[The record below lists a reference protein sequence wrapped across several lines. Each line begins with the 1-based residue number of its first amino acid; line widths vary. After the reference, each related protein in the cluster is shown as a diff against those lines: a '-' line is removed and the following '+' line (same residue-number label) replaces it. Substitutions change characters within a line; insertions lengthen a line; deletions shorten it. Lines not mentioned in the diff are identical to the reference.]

1 MLVRNV
7 LGRPEAAAVEL
18 RHVLPSSMVAALDL
32 GSLELQSA
40 SYPRPSVGALDSD
53 LLYAVALRDPRAE
66 RVYVSIDHQSTAD
79 PLYPLR
85 AHVYAGAVWR
95 RYVDGQGER
104 PRALPFIIPVLLR
117 QRPARRTPT
126 RLSDV
131 LVVPARARPVLGAP
145 FEAQVFVDDLEGS
158 VLDDSE
164 ADRGVVAL
172 VEITR
177 ALLDAHRNPSP
188 DTRLRLQT
196 LGPCFDA
203 VLERYGPGEIEELL
217 SYVIHVFG
225 QASPVYAIILATLG
239 RTVNE
244 VFVSIADKLR
254 AEGRKEGR
262 AEGRKEGRRAAK
274 AELLLRVLVRRM
286 GRVPR
291 AVRARISATT
301 SEPLLQQWLERAL
314 TATTLEEVF
323 GPSDG

>member
-1 MLVRNV
+1 M
-7 LGRPEAAAVEL
+7 
-18 RHVLPSSMVAALDL
+18 
-32 GSLELQSA
+32 
-40 SYPRPSVGALDSD
+40 
-53 LLYAVALRDPRAE
+53 
-66 RVYVSIDHQSTAD
+66 
-79 PLYPLR
+79 
-85 AHVYAGAVWR
+85 YAGAVWR

-203 VLERYGPGEIEELL
+203 VLERYGPGEIEELM

-262 AEGRKEGRRAAK
+262 AEGRKEGRAEGRRAAK

>member
-1 MLVRNV
+1 M
-7 LGRPEAAAVEL
+7 
-18 RHVLPSSMVAALDL
+18 
-32 GSLELQSA
+32 
-40 SYPRPSVGALDSD
+40 
-53 LLYAVALRDPRAE
+53 
-66 RVYVSIDHQSTAD
+66 
-79 PLYPLR
+79 
-85 AHVYAGAVWR
+85 
-95 RYVDGQGER
+95 
-104 PRALPFIIPVLLR
+104 
-117 QRPARRTPT
+117 
-126 RLSDV
+126 
-131 LVVPARARPVLGAP
+131 
-145 FEAQVFVDDLEGS
+145 
-158 VLDDSE
+158 
-164 ADRGVVAL
+164 
-172 VEITR
+172 
-177 ALLDAHRNPSP
+177 
-188 DTRLRLQT
+188 
-196 LGPCFDA
+196 
-203 VLERYGPGEIEELL
+203 
-217 SYVIHVFG
+217 IHVFG